1 MTLLK
6 SVKKKISKNEKELS
20 SDKSCSWMEVE
31 CLGACVSAPMIQIN
45 DDYYEDLDEKSTLEI
60 LDSLMKDKP
69 LKPGSY
75 RGRKNT
81 APEKQ
86 SFNGGK
92 HA

>member
-1 MTLLK
+1 
-6 SVKKKISKNEKELS
+6 
-20 SDKSCSWMEVE
+20 MEVE
-31 CLGACVSAPMIQIN
+31 CLGACVSAPMVQIN
-45 DDYYEDLDEKSTLEI
+45 NDYYEDLDEKSTLEI

>member
-1 MTLLK
+1 MVDLC
-6 SVKKKISKNEKELS
+6 KKKLGLEIGEITEDGLFSLGR
-20 SDKSCSWMEVE
+20 VE

-86 SFNGGK
+86 SINGEK